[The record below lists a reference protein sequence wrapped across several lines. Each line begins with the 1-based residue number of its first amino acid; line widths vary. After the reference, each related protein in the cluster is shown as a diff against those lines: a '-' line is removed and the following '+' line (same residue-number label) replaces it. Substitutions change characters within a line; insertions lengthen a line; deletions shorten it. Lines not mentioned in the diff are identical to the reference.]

1 MNVIYWIIVI
11 PCIMIVFDFV
21 TGYIAAMFMG
31 TVDSKKMRNGIYNK
45 LGELFAIVLS
55 YFIEFAISIYGASEI
70 GINVSLPI
78 GAGMCAYVTFTEL
91 VSIIENIGCMNPKI
105 GAKLIELIG
114 IKPDKVN
121 LMLKGDD
128 DDQRDK

>member
-1 MNVIYWIIVI
+1 
-11 PCIMIVFDFV
+11 MIVFDLV
-21 TGYIAAMFMG
+21 TGYIAATFMG
-31 TVDSKKMRNGIYNK
+31 TVDSKKMRNGIYGK

-55 YFIEFAISIYGASEI
+55 YFLEFAISVCGADAI

-91 VSIIENIGCMNPKI
+91 VSVIENIGCMNPKI
-105 GAKLIELIG
+105 GAKLIEIIG

-121 LMLKGDD
+121 LVLKGDD
-128 DDQRDK
+128 DDA

>member
-1 MNVIYWIIVI
+1 MNVIDWTVVI
-11 PCIMIVFDFV
+11 PCIMIVFDLV

-31 TVDSKKMRNGIYNK
+31 TVDSKKMRKGIYNK

-55 YFIEFAISIYGASEI
+55 YFIEFVISIYGAKAI

-78 GAGMCAYVTFTEL
+78 GAGMCAYVTLTEL
-91 VSIIENIGCMNPKI
+91 ISVIENIGCMNPKI

-121 LMLKGDD
+121 LVVKGDD
-128 DDQRDK
+128 ADND